1 MKKRVNYFVSLAV
14 ILFAV
19 LLSAGLVACGKDKPQ
34 PPAADTKEIRLSNAA
49 YSLGLLDEI
58 TLTATLSGGLE
69 GTVDWRSE
77 TSDVA
82 GVTPTDDGLSAVVTG
97 YKAGQTRIV
106 ASVQSGDN
114 TYTDECAITVTA
126 SDDVPVIYLPSQSVH
141 VPVGGSFKLNP
152 QAVYKDKTPAAQFAY
167 SSSDSGIAAVSDE
180 GVISIPSG
188 LTQTAT
194 ADITVSGTAL
204 DYSMTPV
211 TVTVTVV
218 DSTEIRIERGAID
231 LYTLSTDA
239 SQKTSEP
246 VSPTVYR
253 NDVLVQDAQITVTVD
268 KPGVVEYDSTA
279 RQVSA
284 LGEGAAVVTFSVA
297 GALGEV
303 TTSLNVNVTIPVL
316 DISDTYTVYKNKA
329 SVDLTSIDAGELVGG
344 AITGISAVKINGT
357 AGTDAF
363 VRVDSN
369 TVYLDGSLL
378 NHKETKSLV
387 LIDDGKVGYRAN
399 VTVISYGISDEN
411 DLKAFFEAVPGTS
424 PNTEE
429 NILAGEQVVLLDDID
444 CASLGTWVVPEN
456 KKVFAGTF
464 EGNGHTVTNLKVS
477 NTGMFCGIGDKGILR
492 NVSFIGVEKNM
503 TGSITAGNLTVG
515 LLLGGDN
522 RGTIQNV
529 FLQGVNNKS
538 AQSTSDLISGFM
550 CNNIG
555 KIESCVVI
563 AELPN
568 AAAAAKRGAFG
579 YRQYSTDVSR
589 NVAIVPDAA
598 NLDGHKGAF
607 YQKVSGVAPN
617 RYASAKDVIDDSA
630 VLAYYTSDMWDT
642 VSGVPVSKA
651 FAELYSES
659 VVIENGAT
667 ADVSQASYLKLRLNI
682 PTFLCSF
689 SAEGGEGITVDNN
702 GVVTATATATG
713 TATVK
718 VRSPFGSADA
728 QIQVTAR
735 PAIIDKTGE
744 GVQGY
749 LEKSGN
755 KQSIDTSGA
764 IKTAIGDAAVTGVS
778 MEGGTI
784 QYAFVGDTLTIAD
797 KTQLNGLNGVVH
809 LDIHCDNAQ
818 VYRFAVFVSDY
829 ALATAAELQSYFN
842 GIPTGTTNIGGYVV
856 LTDNIDCAELD
867 DYATWVVPE
876 NQKIFAGTL
885 DGRGFMI
892 RNLRTATSS
901 VFYEMSASAV
911 IRDIA
916 FVNMVK
922 TNVTTAGFAKSEG
935 FLIAGDLHG
944 ALENVFI
951 EGVSER
957 AGWNM
962 GLAYATATGA
972 NAIKNVVI
980 LVDMPNS
987 PKKFGLALKDYGK
1000 PLENTYVVLD
1010 GAPKYFQNKDTSGP
1024 LYATV
1029 AEMKDSGVAFDTI
1042 FTDSCWNTDL
1052 GIPMFDAYAQVM
1064 KDAKVTIGNGAT
1076 AEIAPGGNLTLTAGI
1091 PAKFLTFSLTGGS
1104 GLSVDA
1110 AGKVTATAEASGTAV
1125 VKAVSLFDP
1134 TKFAE
1139 ITITVVTA

>member
-14 ILFAV
+14 ILSAV
-19 LLSAGLVACGKDKPQ
+19 LLAAGLVACGKDKPQ
-34 PPAADTKEIRLSNAA
+34 PPAVDTKEIRLSNAA

-58 TLTATLSGGLE
+58 TLTAALSGGLE

-77 TSDVA
+77 SSDVA

-114 TYTDECAITVTA
+114 TYTAECAITVTA

-152 QAVYKDKTPAAQFAY
+152 QAVYKDKTPAAQFTY

-188 LTQTAT
+188 LTQAAT

-211 TVTVTVV
+211 TVRVTVV

-239 SQKTSEP
+239 SQKTSET
-246 VSPTVYR
+246 VSPAVYR
-253 NDVLVQDAQITVTVD
+253 NNVPVQDAQITVTVD

-279 RQVSA
+279 GQVSA
-284 LGEGAAVVTFSVA
+284 VGEGAAVVTFSVA

-399 VTVISYGISDEN
+399 VTVISYGISDAN

-424 PNTEE
+424 PEKDE
-429 NILAGEQVVLLDDID
+429 NIFADEKVELLDDVD
-444 CASLGTWVVPEN
+444 CSTLGTWSVPEN
-456 KKVFAGTF
+456 KKVFDGTF
-464 EGNGHTVTNLKVS
+464 EGNGHTVANLKVS

-538 AQSTSDLISGFM
+538 AQSINDLISGFM

-579 YRQYSTDVSR
+579 YRQYNTDVSR

-598 NLDGHKGAF
+598 NLDGHTGAF
-607 YQKVSGVAPN
+607 YQTVSGVAPN
-617 RYASAKDVIDDSA
+617 RYASAQGVIDDSA

-642 VSGVPVSKA
+642 ASGVPVSKA

-667 ADVSQASYLKLRLNI
+667 ADVCQASNLKLRLNI

-702 GVVTATATATG
+702 GVVAATATATG

-718 VRSPFGSADA
+718 VCSPFGSTDA

-735 PAIIDKTGE
+735 PAIDKTGE
-744 GVQGY
+744 GIQGY

-755 KQSIDTSGA
+755 KQSIDASGA
-764 IKTAIGDAAVTGVS
+764 IKTAIGNAAVTGVS
-778 MEGGTI
+778 MGGGTI
-784 QYAFVGDTLTIAD
+784 QYAFVDDTLTITD
-797 KTQLNGLNGVVH
+797 KTQLSGLSGVVH
-809 LDIHCDNAQ
+809 LDIYCDNAQ

-901 VFYEMSASAV
+901 VFYGMSDTAV

-922 TNVTTAGFAKSEG
+922 TNVTTAGFEKKEG

-951 EGVSER
+951 EGVCER
-957 AGWNM
+957 DGWNA
-962 GLAYATATGA
+962 GLAYATATNK

-980 LVDMPNS
+980 LVDMPKTSN
-987 PKKFGLALKDYGK
+987 KFGLGIRDYGK

-1010 GAPKYFQNKDTSGP
+1010 GAPKYFQNTEKTGP

-1029 AEMKDSGVAFDTI
+1029 AEMKDSGTAFDTI

-1064 KDAKVTIGNGAT
+1064 KDADVTIGDGAT
-1076 AEIAPGGNLTLTAGI
+1076 AEIAPGGNLTLTTGI
-1091 PAKFLTFSLTGGS
+1091 PAKFLTFSLTGAS

-1110 AGKVTATAEASGTAV
+1110 SGKVTATAEAMGTAV
-1125 VKAVSLFDP
+1125 VKAVSVFDP

-1139 ITITVVTA
+1139 ITINVQSA